1 MYIYICII
9 IPYLYLDRLSL
20 LTSDPSSIPPSTVR
34 VGADRDAAPEAAR
47 LRSQAR
53 AAGPAE
59 ERLGSDGQNGQS
71 LQESDGKRVFVR
83 LRLHDGD
90 KIYALYIYII
100 MYQSYVC
107 VYIYIYVY
115 LSIINA
121 FMGINID
128 IT

>member
-1 MYIYICII
+1 M
-9 IPYLYLDRLSL
+9 DRLSL

-90 KIYALYIYII
+90 KIYALYIYNYVSII
-100 MYQSYVC
+100 CMC
-107 VYIYIYVY
+107 IYIYVY